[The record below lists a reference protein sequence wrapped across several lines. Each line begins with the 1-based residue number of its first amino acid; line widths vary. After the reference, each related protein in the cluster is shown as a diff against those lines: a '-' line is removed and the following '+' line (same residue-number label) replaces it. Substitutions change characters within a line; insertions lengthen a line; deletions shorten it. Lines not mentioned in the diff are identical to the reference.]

1 MIKAMYWK
9 KYSNGHVCAHPVM
22 FTNMNIKDNLTLPY
36 VAEGSKT
43 NSYFTIVN
51 AIEVLKQPSLA
62 FGTAVERCLSLL

>member
-9 KYSNGHVCAHPVM
+9 KKPNGHVCAYPVM
-22 FTNMNIKDNLTLPY
+22 FTNMNIKDNFTFPF
-36 VAEGSKT
+36 VSEGSKT
-43 NSYFTIVN
+43 NSYLTVVN